1 MTITVT
7 ELRKKL
13 NHYLKVSENEVIYIT
28 KHNKII
34 SALSSPQAH
43 AIDELLKLKGILEEY
58 DDGKPYEDMIGEAL
72 LEKYSWIK
80 KADNRFFNLLVVI
93 SR

>member
-1 MTITVT
+1 MPKNKLKYIKKGGTTMTITIT

-13 NHYLKVSENEVIYIT
+13 NHYLKMSENEVVYIT

-34 SALSSPQAH
+34 SSLCSPQDH

-72 LEKYSWIK
+72 LEKYS
-80 KADNRFFNLLVVI
+80 
-93 SR
+93 

>member
-13 NHYLKVSENEVIYIT
+13 NYYLKMSEKEAIYIT
-28 KHNKII
+28 KQNKII
-34 SALSSPQAH
+34 SVLCSPQSH
-43 AIDELLKLKGILEEY
+43 AIDELLNLKGILEEY

-72 LEKYSWIK
+72 LEKYS
-80 KADNRFFNLLVVI
+80 
-93 SR
+93 